1 MPVEIREI
9 TIRTDISANGKN
21 PPSAARE
28 KELQLLKKQLLE
40 ECRRMVSLN
49 AKRAGYKR

>member
-9 TIRTDISANGKN
+9 TIRTDISANGKSQ
-21 PPSAARE
+21 PSAARD

-40 ECRRMVSLN
+40 ECRRMLTVN
-49 AKRAGYKR
+49 TKRTGYKR